1 MKIKGSQQ
9 EEAGG
14 MTWAVTQQLRHE
26 LLSIVSSDV
35 RWVETTNQLSRNA
48 FLKPDVGAEP
58 HQLSPAP
65 WQCGMPFEVRKTSGR
80 SSNLHLRSLPLRVLK
95 DVGITSCSADP
106 TPDAGAFWRHAMG
119 RALAPPPPALPPLE
133 DVPARQMPKTMPSSP
148 SQGDVKRL
156 KRPGARYFPA
166 EETTLVYP
174 SRPAV
179 PKPTVARP
187 LNENMKGFG
196 WRVTEERIRP
206 SADLADKVYFAP
218 VVPGLP
224 PQRKRP
230 RRPRILEPLA
240 PSMASVA
247 QLRNK
252 VMGAL
257 DSALRSE
264 RVPQDMRYRLLGT
277 VEQVMDSEMDV
288 PELEPQPPV
297 KKPQLQDPAH
307 AQLPPPP
314 MMHSPPHQ
322 LPALE
327 VRQRLKMA
335 PPLQSPS
342 VSLYSGTKSSSW

>member
-1 MKIKGSQQ
+1 
-9 EEAGG
+9 
-14 MTWAVTQQLRHE
+14 
-26 LLSIVSSDV
+26 
-35 RWVETTNQLSRNA
+35 
-48 FLKPDVGAEP
+48 
-58 HQLSPAP
+58 
-65 WQCGMPFEVRKTSGR
+65 
-80 SSNLHLRSLPLRVLK
+80 
-95 DVGITSCSADP
+95 
-106 TPDAGAFWRHAMG
+106 MG
-119 RALAPPPPALPPLE
+119 RGLAPPPAVALAPLE
-133 DVPARQMPKTMPSSP
+133 DVPTRQMPKTMPSSP
-148 SQGDVKRL
+148 SQGEAKRL

-187 LNENMKGFG
+187 LNGSMKGFG
-196 WRVTEERIRP
+196 RVPEDRIRP

-218 VVPGLP
+218 VVPGL

-277 VEQVMDSEMDV
+277 VEQVMDGEMEVPDLEELPTPSPRTQAIQMVQDKVKIKLAPTVEPVEAAVQTPARSQEAEAAASTRPPSSVVQAPLDDAESAEV
-288 PELEPQPPV
+288 PEAIDEDEVVLVDVCEADD
-297 KKPQLQDPAH
+297 QLLNLVAD
-307 AQLPPPP
+307 
-314 MMHSPPHQ
+314 
-322 LPALE
+322 E
-327 VRQRLKMA
+327 VMDNVFA
-335 PPLQSPS
+335 T
-342 VSLYSGTKSSSW
+342 VGGEDV

>member
-1 MKIKGSQQ
+1 
-9 EEAGG
+9 
-14 MTWAVTQQLRHE
+14 
-26 LLSIVSSDV
+26 
-35 RWVETTNQLSRNA
+35 
-48 FLKPDVGAEP
+48 
-58 HQLSPAP
+58 
-65 WQCGMPFEVRKTSGR
+65 
-80 SSNLHLRSLPLRVLK
+80 
-95 DVGITSCSADP
+95 
-106 TPDAGAFWRHAMG
+106 MG
-119 RALAPPPPALPPLE
+119 RGLAPPPPALAPLE
-133 DVPARQMPKTMPSSP
+133 DVSTRQMPKTMPSSP
-148 SQGDVKRL
+148 SQGEAKRL

-179 PKPTVARP
+179 PKPIVERP
-187 LNENMKGFG
+187 LNGSMKGFG
-196 WRVTEERIRP
+196 WRVTEDRIRP

-218 VVPGLP
+218 VVPGL

-288 PELEPQPPV
+288 PELEELPMPPRTQAIQMVQDKVKIKLAPTVEPVEAAVQRPARSQEAEAAASTRPPSSVVQAPLDDLESAEVPDAIDEDEVVLVDVCEEDDQLLNLVADEVMDNVSRHYQPSMSLLWSEE
-297 KKPQLQDPAH
+297 KTSERCNA
-307 AQLPPPP
+307 
-314 MMHSPPHQ
+314 S
-322 LPALE
+322 ALA
-327 VRQRLKMA
+327 VL
-335 PPLQSPS
+335 
-342 VSLYSGTKSSSW
+342 